1 MNVDNPKFKIFT
13 QSVTKSGK
21 DKCGDAFTVL
31 EIKNENLVV
40 LAVADG
46 VSSCPCDW
54 FASKIACD
62 TVNEVFAESQ
72 ENYTS
77 RMINAAKQA
86 HLNIQETAGS
96 CRGML
101 TSLSLA
107 VWDME
112 FDEVCVLNI
121 GDSRIYLGPETDL
134 RQITQDDT
142 TSVLVKRSSLVLFND
157 GMPVFMRGVT
167 RSLGQREP
175 LSYAIKI
182 HDFAKNDVLILVSDG
197 ISKDELFTCEL
208 KQIFCENDLS
218 DKLQQFVRN
227 KSEKNKDDATLVIL
241 RRIEKD

>member
-1 MNVDNPKFKIFT
+1 MNVASSKFQIFAY
-13 QSVTKSGK
+13 SETKAGK
-21 DKCGDAFTVL
+21 EKCGDAFTVL
-31 EIKNENLVV
+31 EIKEEKLVV

-54 FASKIACD
+54 LASKIACD
-62 TVNEVFAESQ
+62 TVNEVFVESQ

-86 HLNIQETAGS
+86 HLNIHTTSGS

-112 FDEVCVLNI
+112 YDEVCVLNV

-142 TSVLVKRSSLVLFND
+142 TSILVKRSGSVLFND

-175 LSYAIKI
+175 LSYAVKI
-182 HDFAKNDVLILVSDG
+182 HKFTKNDVLILVSDG
-197 ISKDELFTCEL
+197 ISKDELFTSEL
-208 KQIFCENDLS
+208 KHILGENDLC
-218 DKLQQFVRN
+218 DRLLPFVRS
-227 KSEKNKDDATLVIL
+227 KSEKNMDDATLVIL
-241 RRIEKD
+241 RLIEKD